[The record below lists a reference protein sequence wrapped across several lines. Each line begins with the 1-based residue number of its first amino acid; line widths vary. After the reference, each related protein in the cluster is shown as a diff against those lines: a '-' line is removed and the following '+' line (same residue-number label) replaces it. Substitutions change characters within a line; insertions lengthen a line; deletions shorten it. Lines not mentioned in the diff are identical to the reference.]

1 MNAGTIVREATDID
15 APRWDAFLLARPL
28 ARPLAL
34 YAWRRVLA
42 DAYGTE
48 TRFLLAE
55 RGGAVAGVLPLYVT
69 RKPGRAPS
77 MYSLRFG
84 LEADDAAAAALLD
97 HARAFAEAR
106 GASWSVSS
114 VARHEALA
122 PAPRLRK
129 TVTLALAPT
138 EGAAWKGLRDKT
150 RNMIR
155 KAEKSGATVVHGA
168 EWLDE
173 LHRLYAA
180 TMLRKDVP
188 QHGIA
193 FFRALGRHLAP
204 HVTVLAARRDG
215 RTIGAMALIGGGA
228 VACYPY
234 QAADEDGRA
243 AGAIP
248 LLNWAAMRRAIAGGA
263 TLLDMGESAE
273 GGPVYRAKVNFGG
286 TPADIFYR
294 DSRPK
299 AAADAATGS
308 GARSLA
314 VRVFSRAPGFVRRP
328 ISRWRLRTGRIV

>member
-1 MNAGTIVREATDID
+1 VSAGIAVREATDAD

-28 ARPLAL
+28 ARPLAIH
-34 YAWRRVLA
+34 AWRRVLA

-77 MYSLRFG
+77 IYSLRFG

-138 EGAAWKGLRDKT
+138 EGAAWTSLRDKT

-155 KAEKSGATVVHGA
+155 KAEKAGVTVVDGP
-168 EWLDE
+168 EWLDD

-188 QHGIA
+188 VHGRA

-204 HVTVLAARRDG
+204 HMTVLAARRDG

-234 QAADEDGRA
+234 QAASEEGRA

-248 LLNWAAMRRAIAGGA
+248 LLNWAAMRHAIAGGA

-273 GGPVYRAKVNFGG
+273 GGPVFRAKVNFGG

-294 DSRPK
+294 DNRSP
-299 AAADAATGS
+299 AETEA
-308 GARSLA
+308 GAGGGKRSLA
-314 VRVFSRAPGFVRRP
+314 GRVLSRAPGFVRGP